1 MIVKLQ
7 NRLVTQTLVTQSIID
22 LLIEKELFTK
32 DEIEDKIDANID
44 LFKNLIHENEKL
56 LKLTN
61 EVLEKLPQNE
71 TNEEEVLSGLYFGPL
86 GEC

>member
-71 TNEEEVLSGLYFGPL
+71 TNEEEVLGGLYFGPL